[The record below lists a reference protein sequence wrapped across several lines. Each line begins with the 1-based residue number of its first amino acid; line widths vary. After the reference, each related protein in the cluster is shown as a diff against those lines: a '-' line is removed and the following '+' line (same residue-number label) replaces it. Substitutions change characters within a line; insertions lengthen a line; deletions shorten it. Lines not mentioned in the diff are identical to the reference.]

1 MQLIKYEGNLFYK
14 IIYKIK
20 SFFKVKNECV
30 EKSNI
35 PNIYVQSQ
43 NELDKNVISGCKSY
57 IATDNI
63 IKLVN
68 EFETNQGIIK
78 KLTDE
83 QIKTL
88 IEYYQEKNKELDRI
102 FEYKKNKFNN
112 LAKKLNDFCDNAQIQ
127 KGGN

>member
-14 IIYKIK
+14 IICKIK
-20 SFFKVKNECV
+20 NFFKIKNKCV
-30 EKSNI
+30 EKSEISNI
-35 PNIYVQSQ
+35 EIQK
-43 NELDKNVISGCKSY
+43 NEMDKNVIMGCKSY
-57 IATDNI
+57 IATEDT

-78 KLTDE
+78 ELTNE
-83 QIKTL
+83 QIKIL

-112 LAKKLNDFCDNAQIQ
+112 LAKKLNDFCENAMV
-127 KGGN
+127 KK